1 MSDTLNPITPAGGSQ
16 SPSGT
21 RRGSTPIVVAVLA
34 LVVAA
39 VAIVLHFALPAG
51 TGAADT
57 RAKALDTRISALE
70 AKAAGPQLKIGYLD
84 TESAFT
90 VFTDVVKDLRQKA
103 QDKANEIVALQQ
115 QFSAGAITKQDYD
128 TKNNQYQS
136 ELLQAQLT
144 IDLGTID
151 KMIAAAAFSDIK
163 PQLQQIRVN
172 AQPLVDQMKNLVST
186 ARVGVVNVQ
195 EFQSNYSA
203 LSSSFSQLD
212 QLLTQAALV
221 KVASATQKVAL
232 QNGFDLV
239 LQKKNIVIYQNTA
252 RVTDIT
258 DLVKREL
265 ATYL

>member
-1 MSDTLNPITPAGGSQ
+1 MSDTLNPINPAGGSQ
-16 SPSGT
+16 GPSGT
-21 RRGSTPIVVAVLA
+21 RRGSTPVVVATLA

-70 AKAAGPQLKIGYLD
+70 AKAANPQLKIGYLD
-84 TESAFT
+84 TESAFA
-90 VFTDVVKDLRQKA
+90 VFTDAVKDLHQKA
-103 QDKANEIVALQQ
+103 QDKADEIVALQQ
-115 QFSAGAITKQDYD
+115 QYSTGAVTKTDYD
-128 TKNNQYQS
+128 AKINQYQA

-144 IDLGTID
+144 IDMGMID
-151 KMIAAAAFSDIK
+151 KMIAATAFSDMK
-163 PQLQQIRVN
+163 APLQQLRTQ
-172 AQPLVDQMKNLVST
+172 AQPLVDQMKSLVST
-186 ARVGVVNVQ
+186 ARVGVVNTQ
-195 EFQSNYSA
+195 EFEANYTA
-203 LSSSFSQLD
+203 LSSSFSKLD

-221 KVASATQKVAL
+221 KVEAATQKIAL
-232 QNGFDLV
+232 QNSYDLV
-239 LQKKNIVIYQNTA
+239 LQRKNIVIYQNSG